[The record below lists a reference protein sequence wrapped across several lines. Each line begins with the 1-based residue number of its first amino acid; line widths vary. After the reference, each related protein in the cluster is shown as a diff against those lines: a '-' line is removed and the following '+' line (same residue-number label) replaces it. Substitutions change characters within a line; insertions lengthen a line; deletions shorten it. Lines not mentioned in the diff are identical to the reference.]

1 MDHAIKTT
9 KIYTLCAICDAV
21 ARPLLQNFKQFNG
34 EYGCGHCLHLGVQVR
49 KGNGTVQVYPCLE
62 EMPDLRDHH
71 TTVQID
77 EPAKNNEQSILG
89 LKGLS
94 PIVDLPSFDL
104 ITGMVPGYMD
114 CVLLGVCQQIA
125 TLWFDSKSYS
135 KAWYIGLNAAR
146 VDGNLLAIKPPSIF
160 SRIPW
165 SVVERKFWKA
175 HEWQNWLLYYSLPVL
190 KGILPKKYLCHWV
203 LLVEGVSIL
212 LCSDI
217 SQEDIDHANEAL
229 ELHGKSVL
237 SLYGEEQMTYNVH
250 SLLHLTKSV
259 VNLGHFW
266 AQSAFMFESYNGY
279 LLKQVKSSNA
289 ALQKSSMVSGIAT
302 HSLGLFI

>member
-1 MDHAIKTT
+1 MEA
-9 KIYTLCAICDAV
+9 
-21 ARPLLQNFKQFNG
+21 
-34 EYGCGHCLHLGVQVR
+34 
-49 KGNGTVQVYPCLE
+49 
-62 EMPDLRDHH
+62 
-71 TTVQID
+71 
-77 EPAKNNEQSILG
+77 
-89 LKGLS
+89 
-94 PIVDLPSFDL
+94 
-104 ITGMVPGYMD
+104 
-114 CVLLGVCQQIA
+114 
-125 TLWFDSKSYS
+125 
-135 KAWYIGLNAAR
+135 
-146 VDGNLLAIKPPSIF
+146 
-160 SRIPW
+160 
-165 SVVERKFWKA
+165 
-175 HEWQNWLLYYSLPVL
+175 
-190 KGILPKKYLCHWV
+190 
-203 LLVEGVSIL
+203 VSIL
-212 LCSDI
+212 LRSDI